1 MMLTIYATDVM
12 SQFGMYDLVT
22 NPSDA
27 FDGCVDDAWL
37 DDSWA
42 RKVISEVDLIDVRDT
57 RKSTRQLLLLNEIL
71 PTQLCT
77 GTKNLIYT
85 KNNPQYK
92 CRIARMGENCYKY
105 LVEAAKDRDIT
116 GVITRVFV
124 LEDTDFAGSA
134 VYFSQIDKYA
144 RNRSECVKCSLELDR
159 LGYMREVGE

>member
-1 MMLTIYATDVM
+1 MLTIYATDVM

-22 NPSDA
+22 DPSSA
-27 FDGCVDDAWL
+27 FDGCVEDVWL
-37 DDSWA
+37 NDTWA
-42 RKVISEVDLIDVRDT
+42 RKVISEVDLIDVRDINTPT
-57 RKSTRQLLLLNEIL
+57 RRILLDNGIL

-105 LVEAAKDRDIT
+105 LIEAAKERDIT

-124 LEDTDFAGSA
+124 LEDTDFMGSA

-144 RNRSECVKCSLELDR
+144 RNRSECVKCSLELDS
-159 LGYMREVGE
+159 LGYMQEKEE